1 MNPKEKYRI
10 TRLSQEDIFTKQGI
24 TTYAFDLY
32 DEFYT
37 LEELRNLHHYLGQ
50 YIQQEEARNKG
61 EADDHGEG

>member
-24 TTYAFDLY
+24 TTYDFDLY
-32 DEFYT
+32 DEIYT

-50 YIQQEEARNKG
+50 YIQQEEARDKG
-61 EADDHGEG
+61 EADDYGEG

>member
-50 YIQQEEARNKG
+50 CIQQEESRNKG